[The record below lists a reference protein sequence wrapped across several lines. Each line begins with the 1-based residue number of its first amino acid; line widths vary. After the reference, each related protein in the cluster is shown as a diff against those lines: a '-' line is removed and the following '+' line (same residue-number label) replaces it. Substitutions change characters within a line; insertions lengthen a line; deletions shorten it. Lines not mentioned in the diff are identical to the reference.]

1 MITDIDVSLR
11 RVPPHDLEAEKAVL
25 GSLLLDNS
33 GLAEAFQILDHSGA
47 DFYHTAHRVLFQMI
61 TSLVDQGT
69 VADAVTVCDA
79 LRSAGDLDK
88 VGGPVYLAEIMDC
101 AISAVTVRHYAKI
114 IRRKAGERL
123 MITEAI
129 RLIDSAY
136 NPAVDSE
143 EVLAEAQ
150 RTILSLSLSKRQ
162 DTARTAR
169 DIAKETFSAI
179 EKRHTDGGLITGLPT
194 GFHRLDSLTG
204 GLPPGNLIIIAG
216 RPGMGKTAFAVNIL
230 VYLALQGYPVAIFS
244 LEMPADQIMT
254 RILSGMTGIDS
265 RLLTRGLVRDDQWP
279 SLVAATQQISEAPLI
294 IDDQA
299 SITPAEIRAKARKM
313 KAEQGIAAICVDYLQ
328 LMRVPG
334 RHDIR
339 EQQVAEASRTLK
351 AIARELQIPV
361 IALSQL
367 NRQVEQRIG
376 DKRPG
381 MGDLRES
388 GAIEQDADIIAF
400 IYRDEL
406 YNKSED
412 NPERG
417 FAEIIIGKH
426 RNGPPGAVK
435 LRYIAHC
442 TRFEDI

>member
-1 MITDIDVSLR
+1 
-11 RVPPHDLEAEKAVL
+11 
-25 GSLLLDNS
+25 
-33 GLAEAFQILDHSGA
+33 
-47 DFYHTAHRVLFQMI
+47 
-61 TSLVDQGT
+61 
-69 VADAVTVCDA
+69 
-79 LRSAGDLDK
+79 
-88 VGGPVYLAEIMDC
+88 
-101 AISAVTVRHYAKI
+101 
-114 IRRKAGERL
+114 
-123 MITEAI
+123 
-129 RLIDSAY
+129 
-136 NPAVDSE
+136 
-143 EVLAEAQ
+143 
-150 RTILSLSLSKRQ
+150 
-162 DTARTAR
+162 
-169 DIAKETFSAI
+169 
-179 EKRHTDGGLITGLPT
+179 
-194 GFHRLDSLTG
+194 
-204 GLPPGNLIIIAG
+204 
-216 RPGMGKTAFAVNIL
+216 
-230 VYLALQGYPVAIFS
+230 
-244 LEMPADQIMT
+244 MT

-279 SLVAATQQISEAPLI
+279 SLVAATQQIGEASLI

-351 AIARELQIPV
+351 AIARELEIPV

-406 YNKSED
+406 YSKSED